1 MKKLI
6 SYIAIDKEDKA
17 IAFYLKSTY
26 SKGNYPEDE
35 YTIYEVS
42 SISEIYDLF
51 SSLGYD
57 DEYIEN
63 FIEYRISDDEH
74 LALAQQDHM
83 ED

>member
-1 MKKLI
+1 MKNFK

-17 IAFYLKSTY
+17 IAFYLKSAY
-26 SKGNYPEDE
+26 SKGYYPEDE

-42 SISEIYDLF
+42 SIREIYDLF

-74 LALAQQDHM
+74 LALAQQDYM